1 MTKTGKYKET
11 EMVSSGCQELRREEV
26 RK

>member
-11 EMVSSGCQELRREEV
+11 EMVSSGCQELRKEEV